1 MSKIIIFLSAITF
14 AMTSQSMSLED
25 LNRYQIDCSRKAEQ
39 IQFLNSL
46 RTTES
51 ERQWLRLRAKLMPWT
66 DQTAGDNREETMI
79 NQHLHTIAT
88 QC

>member
-14 AMTSQSMSLED
+14 TMTSQAMSLED
-25 LNRYQIDCSRKAEQ
+25 LNRYQIDCSKKEEQ
-39 IQFLNSL
+39 IQILNSL

-66 DQTAGDNREETMI
+66 DQTVGDNREETMI

>member
-1 MSKIIIFLSAITF
+1 MSKIIIFLSVITF
-14 AMTSQSMSLED
+14 TITSQAMSLED
-25 LNRYQIDCSRKAEQ
+25 LNRYQIDCSKKEEQ
-39 IQFLNSL
+39 IQILNSL

-66 DQTAGDNREETMI
+66 DQTVGDNREETMI

>member
-1 MSKIIIFLSAITF
+1 MIKTAVFLSAITF
-14 AMTSQSMSLED
+14 AITSQSMSLED
-25 LNRYQIDCSRKAEQ
+25 LNRYQIDCSKKEEQ
-39 IQFLNSL
+39 IQILNSL